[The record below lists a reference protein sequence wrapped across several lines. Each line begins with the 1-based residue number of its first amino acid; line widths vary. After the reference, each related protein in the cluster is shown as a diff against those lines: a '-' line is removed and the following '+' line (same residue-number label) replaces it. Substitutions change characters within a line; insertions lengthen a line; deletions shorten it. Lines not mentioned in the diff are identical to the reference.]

1 MSLPIDFEPN
11 KALSTHCHI
20 LRHSYPYHRI
30 PSTLA
35 SSSKLRP
42 RMLFVASASAAYVT
56 ALMLA
61 MVNAKRE
68 IIEEDFI
75 FLIFRLLLWFVVCLL
90 DLILWE
96 DDNWILS
103 GNFFISILPVCFFSL
118 VTIERIIPHRMD
130 RYYIEVVVNTTKLY
144 SVCQSLRMNRHAATG
159 LAL

>member
-11 KALSTHCHI
+11 KALSTHCHM

-42 RMLFVASASAAYVT
+42 RMLFVASA
-56 ALMLA
+56 LMLA

-75 FLIFRLLLWFVVCLL
+75 FLIFRSFFHSF
-90 DLILWE
+90 
-96 DDNWILS
+96 LS
-103 GNFFISILPVCFFSL
+103 V
-118 VTIERIIPHRMD
+118 
-130 RYYIEVVVNTTKLY
+130 
-144 SVCQSLRMNRHAATG
+144 
-159 LAL
+159 